1 MPRIRRTVLPSARLR
16 ATRTRPTVAA
26 AIAATAVAAC
36 AVAVPP
42 AGASPHAADAAATAD
57 VITIDT
63 GAAQGALRKPGL
75 GSLFGVASLPDTP
88 KDLITRSQTSLAQH
102 QSPDGDAS
110 FPTNTEAVAAKLDG
124 TGVKMVARFNDM
136 MGGWPYEWKGLDD
149 WLTKVA
155 SGTRS
160 LQKYRN
166 LIYAVAPLNEPDNKL
181 QGSFMTDPALPAGS
195 YDAKVNYVWTR
206 SVQTIRSIDPT
217 VPVMGPNYEHY
228 NPWESADRQPRMRAF
243 LQNAIATGTVPNMIG
258 WHSLGPSP
266 GDVPES
272 LTKYYRP
279 LEKELGVPGAPLPVV
294 VEEYGPGSGDFEGVP
309 GTMVKHWAEFARYG
323 IDYATMGVYNGGGL
337 LGNTLRRVQGGAP
350 VPNGGFWFQQWYKSM
365 TGTQVAV
372 SRWDTR
378 HYQAADGVAAWDA
391 GSRTLTALLGGDSGD
406 QDVRIQGLG
415 ARGLGPEVQVRLEY
429 TDWTKDPT
437 DSDPRTESGGDPQS
451 GTYTLFDKRMTLDA
465 SGGLT
470 VPVHAMDKYDGYR
483 LTVTAPRASQLP
495 AMTYEAENAAVTGA
509 VLHTGADARH
519 LASGNAYVGGI
530 DGANSSV
537 AFTVNAPATGIY
549 AMRVRYANAGS
560 GTATHKVSVGGR
572 AQGEVGYPATGG
584 WLDTTSGIATKRV
597 LLTKGSNTLTLAK
610 GTGNAELDW
619 IDVRPDTHRYEAE
632 SAVVTDARLSDF
644 FNDYVPGYVGGIDA
658 ATSAVT
664 FSVDAPAAGTYR
676 LTVGYADATGSPAT
690 HDVSVGGTS
699 RATASY
705 GTTTD
710 WLGTRQQD
718 RVEKTTTVDV
728 PLAAGINQ
736 VRFQKKAGNAE
747 LDFITVAPA
756 P

>member
-1 MPRIRRTVLPSARLR
+1 MRRTTLRRRALPSGTR
-16 ATRTRPTVAA
+16 AALAALTSAA
-26 AIAATAVAAC
+26 ALAACVTAV
-36 AVAVPP
+36 PQ
-42 AGASPHAADAAATAD
+42 AGAAPSAAAAAD

-63 GAAQGALRKPGL
+63 GASQGALRKPGL

-124 TGVKMVARFNDM
+124 TGVRMVARFNDM
-136 MGGWPYEWKGLDD
+136 MGGWPYEWKSLDD

-160 LQKYRN
+160 IQKYRN
-166 LIYAVAPLNEPDNKL
+166 LVYAVAPLNEPDNKL
-181 QGSFMTDPALPAGS
+181 QGAFMNDPALPAGS
-195 YDAKVNYVWTR
+195 YDSKVNYVWTR
-206 SVQTIRSIDPT
+206 SVRAIRAIDPT

-228 NPWESADRQPRMRAF
+228 NPWESADRQPRMRDF
-243 LQNAIATGTVPNMIG
+243 LRNAIDTGTVPDMIG

-266 GDVPES
+266 GDVPET

-294 VEEYGPGSGDFEGVP
+294 VEEYGPGSDDFEGVP

-350 VPNGGFWFQQWYKSM
+350 APNGGFWFQQWYKSM
-365 TGTQVAV
+365 TGNQIAV

-391 GSRTLTALLGGDSGD
+391 GKRTMTALLGGDSGD
-406 QDVRIQGLG
+406 QDIRVRGLA

-437 DSDPRTESGGDPQS
+437 DADPRIESGGDPQS

-465 SGGLT
+465 SGDLT
-470 VPVHAMDKYDGYR
+470 VPVRAMDKYDGYR
-483 LTVTAPRASQLP
+483 LTVTTPGTAQLP
-495 AMTYEAENAAVTGA
+495 STTYEAEGGALTGA
-509 VLHTGADARH
+509 VLHTGADARY

-537 AFTVNAPATGIY
+537 ALTVNAPDTGVY
-549 AMRVRYANAGS
+549 AMRVRYANG
-560 GTATHKVSVGGR
+560 GTGAATHRVTVGGR
-572 AQGEVGYPATGG
+572 AQGEVSYPATGG
-584 WLDTTSGIATKRV
+584 WLDSTSGIATERV
-597 LLTKGSNTLTLAK
+597 LLAKGANTLTLTK

-619 IDVRPDTHRYEAE
+619 VDLRPDTHRYEAE
-632 SAVVTDARLSDF
+632 SATVTAARRSNY

-664 FSVDAPAAGTYR
+664 FAVDAPAAGTYR
-676 LTVGYADATGSPAT
+676 LTVGYANATASPAT

-699 RATASY
+699 RATAAY
-705 GTTTD
+705 GTTSD
-710 WLGTRQQD
+710 WLSSRQQD

-728 PLAAGINQ
+728 PLSAGVNQ
-736 VRFQKKAGNAE
+736 VRFQKRTGNAE
-747 LDFITVAPA
+747 LDFITVAPS